1 MIDITNNKWIHQQQ
15 NFYKRQHKGAQPP
28 IRLLSSPIKTIEDHK
43 EDRSSDSHEDNEP
56 SHPAGPA
63 R

>member
-1 MIDITNNKWIHQQQ
+1 MAVITNNKWIRQKQ
-15 NFYKRQHKGAQPP
+15 NLDNRQYKAAQPP
-28 IRLLSSPIKTIEDHK
+28 IRLLSSPINTIEDHK
-43 EDRSSDSHEDNEP
+43 EARSSDSHKDNEP

>member
-1 MIDITNNKWIHQQQ
+1 MAVITNNKWIRQKQ
-15 NFYKRQHKGAQPP
+15 NLDKRQYKATQPP
-28 IRLLSSPIKTIEDHK
+28 IRLLSSPIKTIEDHN
-43 EDRSSDSHEDNEP
+43 EAWCSNGHEDNEP